1 MYENI
6 LYCYRMNSMEVGC
19 LELLGLVLSL
29 EVFPCASPNLQQYA
43 ILHSLTL
50 KITSVCACRKPGVPL
65 SQFKIMDHLKE
76 YCLVFIAAHQRIISV
91 RVYHIYSAA
100 D

>member
-1 MYENI
+1 MYENV
-6 LYCYRMNSMEVGC
+6 LYCYHMNSMEMGC
-19 LELLGLVLSL
+19 LELLGLV
-29 EVFPCASPNLQQYA
+29 CASPNLEYT
-43 ILHSLTL
+43 ILYSLVL
-50 KITSVCACRKPGVPL
+50 KITFVCACRKPRVAL

-76 YCLVFIAAHQRIISV
+76 CCLVFIAAHQRIISI